1 MCFHVCPFWANEV
14 IASSLCLEWT
24 EYMGMHFKLESTS
37 TGTDVA
43 DVKEAIL
50 VHLFVTLFSVHLN
63 DGWLDRF

>member
-1 MCFHVCPFWANEV
+1 ME
-14 IASSLCLEWT
+14 
-24 EYMGMHFKLESTS
+24 MHFKLESTS

-63 DGWLDRF
+63 DG